1 MNMINTATGEIPAS
15 SMGVTLAHE
24 HVFINVLR
32 EYRETGLVNDYEL
45 MLEELRRCRAAGGN
59 TIWELSTRPLSWGT
73 LIDHRSADGLSS
85 PPPQETTRSLP
96 TVTALVQ
103 LSKQTGLQIVLGTGH
118 YRDPYLDQDWFDKRD
133 AGRIA
138 RLMVEDITIGFAGTD
153 VKAGVIGE
161 IGADK
166 WFISAVEER
175 SFRAAARAHHETG
188 LTISTHAGRWPVGI
202 QQIDL
207 LESEHVD
214 PRRIIIGHCD
224 TVFDSAYHLELAK
237 RGAFVQFDAIRGE
250 SETGDR
256 IRVEYVQNLI
266 KNGFLDRILLSHDV
280 CITKHLRAN
289 GGPGFDY
296 VLTDFVPK
304 LLAAGLAQEQID
316 QMLIHNPRR
325 ALTGEAL

>member
-1 MNMINTATGEIPAS
+1 MNAVNTATGEVPAS
-15 SMGVTLAHE
+15 SLGVTLTHE

-32 EYRETGLVNDYEL
+32 EYRETGLLNDYDL
-45 MLEELRRCRAAGGN
+45 MLAELKRCRAAGGT
-59 TIWELSTRPLSWGT
+59 TIWELSTCPLSIGSIVGHT
-73 LIDHRSADGLSS
+73 SVDGLSS

-96 TVTALVQ
+96 SVTALTRISQESGV
-103 LSKQTGLQIVLGTGH
+103 LIVLGTGH
-118 YRDPYLDQDWFDKRD
+118 YRDPYLNRDWFDRRD
-133 AGRIA
+133 VDRIA
-138 RLMVEDITIGFAGTD
+138 RLMVEDITAGFAGTD
-153 VKAGVIGE
+153 VKAGIIGE

-175 SFRAAARAHHETG
+175 SFRAAARAHAETG

-224 TVFDSAYHLELAK
+224 TVADSVYHLELAR
-237 RGAFVQFDAIRGE
+237 RGAFVEFDAIRGE
-250 SETGDR
+250 SVTGDQQ
-256 IRVEYVQNLI
+256 RVDYIMNLVS
-266 KNGFLDRILLSHDV
+266 NGYLDRILLSHDV

-289 GGPGFDY
+289 GGPGYDY
-296 VLTDFVPK
+296 VLTDFVPELRK
-304 LLAAGLAQEQID
+304 AGLAEEQID

-325 ALTGEAL
+325 ALTGET